1 MNNKIIS
8 NNNINYFE
16 LIVFIKKNSK
26 AILKFGLFGIF
37 LYSSYFLFIKT
48 PSFTGKV
55 AFYTDYNEQP
65 SSSFLDFLPSGISD
79 GSESLYF
86 SVSDYV
92 NSDNFLE
99 SILSETYLIDGKNII
114 LFEHIGKNHNKIFNI
129 NPFYLLENINYKIM
143 MNPYLTT
150 QQKKMEY
157 SKKVIRKKITH
168 SENRKTNLHSI
179 NITITGN
186 PDLAQ
191 QIIENIY
198 SSVISFSNQ
207 ITSVKANE
215 KRIFIE
221 ERLKVLEL
229 SLVGSENDLIA
240 FLEKNKNYLN
250 SPQLV
255 VEKQRIDREIFSYNQ
270 IFVNL
275 NDQLELAKIDQKDN
289 TSSIFLLENPNVSSI
304 KSGRSFFNGNFQVFI
319 IFTALSLISIFFR
332 RRNEIF

>member
-1 MNNKIIS
+1 MSNKIIS
-8 NNNINYFE
+8 NNNVNYFE

-26 AILKFGLFGIF
+26 AILKFGIFGIF

-48 PSFTGKV
+48 PSLTGSV
-55 AFYTDYNEQP
+55 AFYTDYNDRP

-79 GSESLYF
+79 GSENLYF
-86 SVSDYV
+86 SVSDFI

-99 SILSETYLIDGKNII
+99 SILSKTYLIDGKNTI
-114 LFEHIGKNHNKIFNI
+114 LFEHLGKNHNKIFNI

-143 MNPYLTT
+143 MNPYLTI
-150 QQKKMEY
+150 QQKKMEF
-157 SKKVIRKKITH
+157 SKKIIRKKITH

-179 NITITGN
+179 NITISSN
-186 PDLAQ
+186 PELTQ

-207 ITSVKANE
+207 ITSIKANE

-221 ERLKVLEL
+221 ERLMDLEL
-229 SLVGSENDLIA
+229 SLVESENDLIA

-255 VEKQRIDREIFSYNQ
+255 VEKQRIDREIFTYNQ

-289 TSSIFLLENPNVSSI
+289 TSSIFLLENPKVSSI
-304 KSGRSFFNGNFQVFI
+304 KSGRSFFKGNFQVFI
-319 IFTALSLISIFFR
+319 TFIALSLIYIFIIR
-332 RRNEIF
+332 RKEIF

>member
-1 MNNKIIS
+1 MI
-8 NNNINYFE
+8 
-16 LIVFIKKNSK
+16 
-26 AILKFGLFGIF
+26 
-37 LYSSYFLFIKT
+37 
-48 PSFTGKV
+48 
-55 AFYTDYNEQP
+55 
-65 SSSFLDFLPSGISD
+65 
-79 GSESLYF
+79 
-86 SVSDYV
+86 
-92 NSDNFLE
+92 
-99 SILSETYLIDGKNII
+99 
-114 LFEHIGKNHNKIFNI
+114 
-129 NPFYLLENINYKIM
+129 ENINYKIM

-221 ERLKVLEL
+221 ERLRELEL

-304 KSGRSFFNGNFQVFI
+304 KSGRSFLNGNFQVFI
-319 IFTALSLISIFFR
+319 IFITLSLTSIFFKK
-332 RRNEIF
+332 RNEIF